1 MPRTERRSRAL
12 ACSLALAAG
21 VSSLSGLAA
30 QTPPRD
36 AGPVAE
42 LSNLGF
48 HSDVWMNLHHTL
60 YAAAWAGRPEAGT
73 PRALAGR
80 LPAPLDA
87 PLTAEERRAWD
98 AAVAYYDREL
108 AARDL
113 LFDRGMMS
121 IKRALVAGA
130 LADAAVGPGLRAV
143 LEETAPIYRRHFWP
157 SHDRA
162 NRAWIAATVER
173 LRTIGPETIGHL
185 ERLYGVPWFTQPVR
199 VDVVWVANRQGAYT
213 TNGVRVPHATISS
226 GDADHAGWMSAEIVF
241 HEVSHALILPIQE
254 DLGRALG
261 ERLRAH
267 GALWHVV
274 QFYLT
279 GAAVQQSLRARGIDY
294 VPYMYATGLVDRAW
308 TQYRKPVE
316 DAWRPFLDG
325 KTTRQEAIA
334 ATAAAV
340 TR

>member
-121 IKRALVAGA
+121 IKRALVA
-130 LADAAVGPGLRAV
+130 RSR
-143 LEETAPIYRRHFWP
+143 TRRWAPACARSWKRPRR
-157 SHDRA
+157 STGGTSGR
-162 NRAWIAATVER
+162 
-173 LRTIGPETIGHL
+173 RTIGRT
-185 ERLYGVPWFTQPVR
+185 
-199 VDVVWVANRQGAYT
+199 
-213 TNGVRVPHATISS
+213 
-226 GDADHAGWMSAEIVF
+226 
-241 HEVSHALILPIQE
+241 
-254 DLGRALG
+254 
-261 ERLRAH
+261 
-267 GALWHVV
+267 
-274 QFYLT
+274 
-279 GAAVQQSLRARGIDY
+279 ARGSRRRWSASA
-294 VPYMYATGLVDRAW
+294 P
-308 TQYRKPVE
+308 
-316 DAWRPFLDG
+316 
-325 KTTRQEAIA
+325 
-334 ATAAAV
+334 
-340 TR
+340 